1 MKLFKC
7 HAVMPLIGH
16 EEMHAVTTYVVLA
29 HTWQEARARVLQTVP
44 GVEFVTVP
52 CAMSDLLATG
62 TASISERELED
73 LRSACAWNE
82 SATQNELETSGRV
95 VKLTSVSRKD

>member
-7 HAVMPLIGH
+7 HAVMPLVGH
-16 EEMHAVTTYVVLA
+16 EEVHAVTTYVVVA

-52 CAMSDLLATG
+52 CPVSEVLAAGNAT
-62 TASISERELED
+62 ISERELED

-82 SATQNELETSGRV
+82 SAAHGEPETSGRV

>member
-7 HAVMPLIGH
+7 HAVMSLVGH
-16 EEMHAVTTYVVLA
+16 EEMHAVTTYAVVA

>member
-7 HAVMPLIGH
+7 HAVLPLVGH
-16 EEMHAVTTYVVLA
+16 ELTHSVTTYVVVA

-52 CAMSDLLATG
+52 CAMTEVLATG

-82 SATQNELETSGRV
+82 STARSELETAGRV
-95 VKLTSVSRKD
+95 VKLSSVSRKD

>member
-7 HAVMPLIGH
+7 HAVMPLVGH
-16 EEMHAVTTYVVLA
+16 EEMHAVTTYVVVA
-29 HTWQEARARVLQTVP
+29 HTWQEARARVLQVVP

-52 CAMSDLLATG
+52 SVMSDVLATG
-62 TASISERELED
+62 TAAISERELED

-82 SATQNELETSGRV
+82 SAAHSELETLGRV
-95 VKLTSVSRKD
+95 VKLSSVSRKD

>member
-7 HAVMPLIGH
+7 HAVMPLVGH
-16 EEMHAVTTYVVLA
+16 EEMHTVITYVVVA

-52 CAMSDLLATG
+52 SAMTDVVATG
-62 TASISERELED
+62 NASISERELED

-82 SATQNELETSGRV
+82 TNAHSELETSGRV
-95 VKLTSVSRKD
+95 VKLSSVSRKD